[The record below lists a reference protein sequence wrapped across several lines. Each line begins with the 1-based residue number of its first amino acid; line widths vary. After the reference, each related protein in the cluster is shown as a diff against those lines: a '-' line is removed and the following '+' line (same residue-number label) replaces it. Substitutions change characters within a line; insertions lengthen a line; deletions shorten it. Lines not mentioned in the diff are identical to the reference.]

1 MKEVHIFF
9 GTDEQYF
16 KYTSIIIYSIAV
28 SAQTNKEIHKDKKII
43 FHVIAEPLSES
54 LLKKIKEFSY
64 LVNKTFPSEIVYH
77 SADSEKFNKYP
88 GWSETKN
95 HSTYLRFLIPD
106 FVNENVHKVLYL
118 DSDMICNSDILDL
131 FEVDL
136 QGKTIGAIP
145 DIIDEANLKGYLV
158 RKNKKTFGK
167 NFKYTYKDDAY
178 FNAGVLLI
186 DLDKWKEK
194 KISEKACDVLDQF
207 YTPLCDQDALNMV
220 LFGDVCFLPAKWNFL
235 WSSCFNKN
243 SNILEKSLKKLPSK
257 ITSLFIPYIKDY
269 TKVAL
274 IHFVTSF
281 KPWKKGLFIVT
292 DGSIDELASK
302 IKIDYLTF
310 AATMPLFS
318 DEFIEAYRM
327 YKDIDKIEKALIDY
341 NDSFKEWINTDF
353 VNPLNKLKIKQK
365 KYSKLL
371 KIIFVVQ
378 IIQFIVL
385 VFILIN

>member
-243 SNILEKSLKKLPSK
+243 SNMFFNLGMIEMELFDDAENIETMNEKETKLVAGKVIFVLNKSKENSDQFNIDDFLDHLKGHGIVKTLMNKKINKSKNKKGEKISFWDIIKDSVSDNQFLSEKLSK
-257 ITSLFIPYIKDY
+257 IEQVD
-269 TKVAL
+269 
-274 IHFVTSF
+274 
-281 KPWKKGLFIVT
+281 
-292 DGSIDELASK
+292 
-302 IKIDYLTF
+302 
-310 AATMPLFS
+310 
-318 DEFIEAYRM
+318 
-327 YKDIDKIEKALIDY
+327 
-341 NDSFKEWINTDF
+341 
-353 VNPLNKLKIKQK
+353 
-365 KYSKLL
+365 
-371 KIIFVVQ
+371 
-378 IIQFIVL
+378 
-385 VFILIN
+385 